1 MEIKKKVSKDRIV
14 FAEIISYD
22 EHLERIR
29 FADLF
34 LDTFNYNAHTTC
46 SDALWSGLPV
56 VTKIGEQFASRVAAS
71 LLNALGMNEL
81 VTQNSKEYET
91 LILKFAKNKS
101 DLIKLREK
109 LNKNIKTKPLFN
121 TKEYVSDFEKLMEN
135 AYEKNNK

>member
-1 MEIKKKVSKDRIV
+1 
-14 FAEIISYD
+14 
-22 EHLERIR
+22 
-29 FADLF
+29 
-34 LDTFNYNAHTTC
+34 
-46 SDALWSGLPV
+46 
-56 VTKIGEQFASRVAAS
+56 
-71 LLNALGMNEL
+71 MNEL